1 MASIKEENIVSRIQQ
16 IGDAQALFRTI
27 EGILD
32 GFDNGVQY
40 RLTMILE
47 TIYNSSRRMT
57 HSSLIIDNY
66 WRL

>member
-16 IGDAQALFRTI
+16 VGDAQALFRTI
-27 EGILD
+27 EGVLD

-47 TIYNSSRRMT
+47 TI
-57 HSSLIIDNY
+57 
-66 WRL
+66 